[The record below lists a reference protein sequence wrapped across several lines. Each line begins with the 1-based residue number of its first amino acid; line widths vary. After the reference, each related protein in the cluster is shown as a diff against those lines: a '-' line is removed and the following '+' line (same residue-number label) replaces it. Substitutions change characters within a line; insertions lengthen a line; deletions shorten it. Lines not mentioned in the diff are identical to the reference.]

1 MDGSRRP
8 VFFGALT
15 RMDKPIIKGNTIEVP
30 SDQEYLADI
39 DSFLEATLR
48 GYKANESVIADIAI
62 SVSELVNNAM
72 MHGNQE
78 SVDKSVKVVINRKE
92 GSVVI
97 AVSDQGSGFA
107 RDSIPNPIADE
118 NLLKEVGRGIFIVE
132 SLMDKVD
139 IQATQHGTTI
149 TITKAIA

>member
-1 MDGSRRP
+1 
-8 VFFGALT
+8 
-15 RMDKPIIKGNTIEVP
+15 MDKPIIKGNTIEVP

-97 AVSDQGSGFA
+97 AVSDQGSGFV